1 MRNADEA
8 KGDEETLAD
17 GVGESPE
24 GQETMESR
32 TTKSSFLLSGLVLIS
47 RITGFMRT
55 WVQALAIGVTPLAS
69 CYTVANNLPSQLYE
83 LVVGGMLVTAFL
95 PVYMSVKKERGHDAA
110 SRYASNLTGIV
121 GIGMLVVTVLSIL
134 FASQVVW
141 TQSFSATEGFDF
153 DRATWFFRFFAIEMV
168 LYSLSSIFSGVLN
181 AERDYLWSGAAPI
194 ANNMV
199 AIGSFVAYMLL
210 VGHNPSAALLALA
223 LGNPLGVLAQVLLQ
237 MPALKARGVR
247 IRPVIDLH
255 DPYLRDTLS
264 IGVPSIVVMVCSFLT
279 VSVQTSSALYATAS
293 GASVAAYARLWYTLP
308 YAIFIVPITT
318 TLFTEL
324 SDRFSADDHDG
335 WRSGVSYGMGRIL
348 LISVPLAMLLAV
360 FAFRLVA
367 LIGPDFSPEDS
378 AMTAHYL
385 RALAVSLPLY
395 GICMYLQKVCSS
407 VRRMKTYA
415 VANVLAA
422 VVQIAVCLAL
432 TPVFG
437 LQVVAYSSLAYFAS
451 VDIVTLAV
459 LRRTEGRLGLGAAL
473 STGAKGFA
481 CGLAGS
487 LVGVALQTIAFGG
500 VDVAPQSMFSVVI
513 QCLASGIP
521 ALVACAI
528 PLVLMASKAGI
539 TLPGPLE
546 RLSAYIARPKEQ
558 R

>member
-1 MRNADEA
+1 MEA
-8 KGDEETLAD
+8 PLGGGEGAND
-17 GVGESPE
+17 GR
-24 GQETMESR
+24 ETMESR

-95 PVYMSVKKERGHDAA
+95 PVYMSVKKEHGREAA

-121 GIGMLVVTVLSIL
+121 GLGMLVVTLLSVVL
-134 FASQVVW
+134 AAQVVW
-141 TQSFSATEGFDF
+141 TQSFSASADFDF
-153 DRATWFFRFFAIEMV
+153 DMATWFFRFFAIEMV

-194 ANNMV
+194 ANNAV
-199 AIGSFVAYMLL
+199 AIGSFVAYMAL
-210 VGHNPSAALLALA
+210 VGSSPSAALLALA

-237 MPALKARGVR
+237 VPALKARGVR
-247 IRPVIDLH
+247 IRPVIDLR
-255 DPYLRDTLS
+255 DPCLRDTLS
-264 IGVPSIVVMVCSFLT
+264 IGVPSIVVMMCSFVT
-279 VSVQTSSALYATAS
+279 VSVQTSSALYVTAS

-324 SDRFSADDHDG
+324 SDRFSANDRDG
-335 WRSGVSYGMGRIL
+335 WRDGVSYGMGRIL

-378 AMTAHYL
+378 AMTASYL
-385 RALAVSLPLY
+385 RALAISLPLY

-407 VRRMKTYA
+407 VRRMGTYA
-415 VANVLAA
+415 AANVVAA
-422 VVQIAVCLAL
+422 VVQIAICLAL
-432 TPVFG
+432 TPMFG

-451 VDIVTLAV
+451 VDVVTLAV
-459 LRRTEGRLGLGAAL
+459 LRRTEGRLGLGAVL
-473 STGAKGFA
+473 STGLKGLA
-481 CGLAGS
+481 CGVAGVV
-487 LVGVALQTIAFGG
+487 VGAGIQALAFGG
-500 VDVAPQSMFSVVI
+500 VDVAPQSMLVVVA
-513 QCLASGIP
+513 QCLASGLP
-521 ALVACAI
+521 ALVACAV
-528 PLVLMASKAGI
+528 PLVVMSSRSGI
-539 TLPGPLE
+539 PLPGPLS
-546 RLSAYIARPKEQ
+546 RLSARAPGSRSEAA
-558 R
+558 